1 MIFESQVLE
10 NKKIN
15 EIMNKVVEKKDKGI
29 EDFNNEFR

>member
-1 MIFESQVLE
+1 MLE